1 MSCQRLTEEVI
12 DPDVELERRI
22 DHQMLLIWF
31 GSSREVRQIASA
43 EMTRLIGMRSPRRVE
58 QMERERGLR

>member
-1 MSCQRLTEEVI
+1 VAESVANI

-22 DHQMLLIWF
+22 E
-31 GSSREVRQIASA
+31 REYLAVWLGKTREERRAASDELA
-43 EMTRLIGMRSPRRVE
+43 RLVKLRSPRRIQ